1 MLRILATLFAAL
13 FGLAF
18 GSFLNVCL
26 SRWPHGESIV
36 YPHSHCRTCDRPLK
50 WWENIPVLSWL
61 ALRGRCRTCRAL
73 IGLRYMLV
81 EASIAIL
88 WATCAWRSFPALLD
102 PSATLSFSPAFLLSG
117 FALATLLWLL
127 VALAVLDTENLWL
140 PDFLTLPGIAVG
152 LVFRTAEKILSNHYF
167 HFPPLGVV
175 LLNVEYIVAAAAIIL
190 LIRGL
195 YWLIRRREGIG
206 LGDAKLMA
214 MLAAWLGLPG
224 ALLAFFFGVII
235 GALFAIHVLN
245 ASNAKHTGS
254 VAKQAGA
261 LKLPFGT
268 FLCIGGIIS
277 ALWGQPI
284 LTTYLVWA
292 GF

>member
-50 WWENIPVLSWL
+50 WWENIPVLSWM

-73 IGLRYMLV
+73 IGWRYSLV
-81 EASIAIL
+81 EVSIAIL
-88 WATCAWRSFPALLD
+88 WATCVWRSLPISPD
-102 PSATLSFSPAFLLSG
+102 PSVMLSFSPAFLVSG
-117 FALATLLWLL
+117 FATATLLWLL
-127 VALAVLDTENLWL
+127 IALAVLDAENLWL
-140 PDFLTLPGIAVG
+140 PDFITLPGIALG
-152 LVFRTAEKILSNHYF
+152 FVFRTAAKILSNHYF
-167 HFPPLGVV
+167 HFPPLAVV
-175 LLNVEYIVAAAAIIL
+175 LLNVEYIVVAAALIL
-190 LIRGL
+190 LIRGV
-195 YWLIRRREGIG
+195 YWLIRRKEGIG
-206 LGDAKLMA
+206 IGDAKLMA

-224 ALLAFFFGVII
+224 ALLAFFFGVIL
-235 GALFAIHVLN
+235 GALFAIPILI
-245 ASNAKHTGS
+245 AGKK
-254 VAKQAGA
+254 KQAGA
-261 LKLPFGT
+261 LKLPLGT
-268 FLCIGGIIS
+268 FLCIGGIVS

-284 LTTYLVWA
+284 LATYLAWA